1 MAIFRAPRPETNYT
15 QVRNDVL
22 RDERLSYR
30 ARGVLAVILSR
41 PDNWT
46 ASAESLSREGQEGRD
61 AIRTALSELE
71 AAGYL
76 KREKRQDDRGR
87 WATQAVIYDTPQTAE
102 QPTLFAT
109 DDGFPGVGFPAVGFP
124 GANRTPD
131 KNTLPTEGATAAPHA
146 ALDEATGASKA
157 KPEDRIAQAV
167 YDAAQG
173 MVKYLAVRQVA
184 AKGLKVQGAT
194 EESVQAALLALY
206 AENRPL
212 TLETLG
218 QRLGRTSRGRM
229 ADTHDTHWA
238 SGGQFTQEGR

>member
-41 PDNWT
+41 PDNWS
-46 ASAESLSREGQEGRD
+46 ASAESLSRDGQEGRD
-61 AIRTALSELE
+61 AIRTALGELE
-71 AAGYL
+71 SAGYL

-87 WATQAVIYDTPQTAE
+87 WATQAVVYDTPQAVPV
-102 QPTLFAT
+102 QMAIPLSGAT
-109 DDGFPGVGFPAVGFP
+109 DDGFPGVGKPAVGFP
-124 GANRTPD
+124 GPIRTPD

-146 ALDEATGASKA
+146 AEVKAEAPA
-157 KPEDRIAQAV
+157 DRIARAV

-173 MVKYLAVRQVA
+173 MVKYLAVRTVA
-184 AKGLKVQGAT
+184 AKGLKVAGAT
-194 EESVQAALLALY
+194 EENVQAALLALY

-218 QRLGRTSRGRM
+218 QRLQRSTGGRM
-229 ADTHDTHWA
+229 ADTHDSHWA
-238 SGGQFTQEGR
+238 SGGSFTQEGR

>member
-41 PDNWT
+41 PDNWS

-61 AIRTALSELE
+61 AIRTALGELE

-76 KREKRQDDRGR
+76 RREKRQDDRGR
-87 WATQAVIYDTPQTAE
+87 WATQAVIYDTPQSAE
-102 QPTLFAT
+102 QGSLFGT
-109 DDGFPGVGFPAVGFP
+109 DDGFPGVGKPAVGFP
-124 GANRTPD
+124 GPIRTPD

-146 ALDEATGASKA
+146 AES
-157 KPEDRIAQAV
+157 KPEDRIAKAV

-194 EESVQAALLALY
+194 EEGVQAALLALY

-218 QRLGRTSRGRM
+218 QRLQRSSGGRM
-229 ADTHDTHWA
+229 ADTHDDHWA
-238 SGGQFTQEGR
+238 AGGGFTQEGR

>member
-109 DDGFPGVGFPAVGFP
+109 DDGFPGVGKPAVGFP
-124 GANRTPD
+124 GAIRTPD
-131 KNTLPTEGATAAPHA
+131 KNTLPTEGATAAPPA
-146 ALDEATGASKA
+146 ADPASKA
-157 KPEDRIAQAV
+157 PADRIATAV

-173 MVKYLAVRQVA
+173 MVKYLAVRTVA
-184 AKGLKVQGAT
+184 AKGLKVAGAT
-194 EESVQAALLALY
+194 EETVQAALLALY

-218 QRLGRTSRGRM
+218 QRLGRSSRGRM

-238 SGGQFTQEGR
+238 SGGQFTQDGR

>member
-41 PDNWT
+41 PDNWS
-46 ASAESLSREGQEGRD
+46 ASAESLSRDGQEGRD

-87 WATQAVIYDTPQTAE
+87 WATQAVVYDTPQAAPVQDALPLPE
-102 QPTLFAT
+102 AT
-109 DDGFPGVGFPAVGFP
+109 DAWKSAVGKPAVGFP
-124 GANRTPD
+124 GPIRTPD
-131 KNTLPTEGATAAPHA
+131 KNTLPTEGATAAPPA
-146 ALDEATGASKA
+146 ADAASKA
-157 KPEDRIAQAV
+157 PADRIATAV

-173 MVKYLAVRQVA
+173 MVKYLAVRTVA
-184 AKGLKVQGAT
+184 AKGLKVAGAT
-194 EESVQAALLALY
+194 EETVQAALLALY

-218 QRLGRTSRGRM
+218 QRLQRSSGGRM

-238 SGGQFTQEGR
+238 NGGQFTQEGR

>member
-41 PDNWT
+41 PDNWS
-46 ASAESLSREGQEGRD
+46 ASAESLSRDGQEGRD
-61 AIRTALSELE
+61 AIRTALGELE
-71 AAGYL
+71 TAGYL

-87 WATQAVIYDTPQTAE
+87 WATQAVVYDTPQAAPV
-102 QPTLFAT
+102 QDALPLPDST
-109 DDGFPGVGFPAVGFP
+109 DAWKSGVGKPAVGFP
-124 GANRTPD
+124 GAIRTPD
-131 KNTLPTEGATAAPHA
+131 KNTLPTEGATAAPPA
-146 ALDEATGASKA
+146 ASKA
-157 KPEDRIAQAV
+157 PADQIAAAV
-167 YDAAQG
+167 YEAAQG
-173 MVKYLAVRQVA
+173 MVKYLAVRTVA
-184 AKGLKVQGAT
+184 AKGLKVPGAT
-194 EESVQAALLALY
+194 QETVTAALLALY

-218 QRLGRTSRGRM
+218 QRLQRSSGGRM